1 MSTSEYEN
9 ELAER
14 GEKNNNHK
22 GSKQA
27 RRRKKIRRN
36 KKKRITDKQIKERQ
50 PIAG

>member
-27 RRRKKIRRN
+27 S
-36 KKKRITDKQIKERQ
+36 KKKKKKYVEIKRKTNNR
-50 PIAG
+50 